1 MVVGAW
7 QMGAVGREEPLV
19 WTWESD
25 EEWMVCFARLV
36 YLAGRF
42 RADKVEERRS
52 LWAARNVSLE
62 RSEGRS
68 HDTLHSMQCQKW
80 VVLVLDRW

>member
-7 QMGAVGREEPLV
+7 EMRAVGREELLV
-19 WTWESD
+19 WTGESD

-42 RADKVEERRS
+42 WADEVEERRS
-52 LWAARNVSLE
+52 LWAARNISLE
-62 RSEGRS
+62 RSESRS
-68 HDTLHSMQCQKW
+68 YDTLHSMQCQKW